1 MSKRRRVIPA
11 GEDSGRGGGGVRRA
25 GAATFALVL
34 GGAGLAL
41 GLTAGSAQAA
51 EVSYATHCVPPA
63 EVADPV
69 DGTTKVEITAP
80 ATAKVGDT
88 VDVVWKFTQAA
99 SKNPD
104 IIDLPANS
112 VQPSGTLKAK
122 GAQTADIAMVGP
134 RENPAIPKGGAMT
147 LSDMKGSLK
156 LTTAGEVTLTPD
168 AYTVNAFSTDTKCTP
183 TATVS
188 PSATINVTA
197 GDAGSP
203 SGSPTPSD
211 STSSSASP
219 SESASPSDSTSAS
232 PSDSTSASP
241 SDGTGGGQTDFTG
254 KEVSVPYACK
264 TPIGDK
270 NATSPVQINASKDGG
285 SYALTVKFNGSVMDS
300 PADIPADSVKPSMEV
315 VLGGADT
322 GTVHVEGPTN
332 SSPIKSG
339 DSIKIPDLTGTYKPG
354 ASGSSTLSPGVL
366 TVNALGTTTTC
377 TPTKSLVSLTLDT
390 TQQASGASGGSG
402 GSSTSGGTSSSSS
415 TSGGLAETGSDSHGG
430 LKALGLVSGTAI
442 LLGVA
447 VFTFMPG
454 RRRLR

>member
-1 MSKRRRVIPA
+1 M
-11 GEDSGRGGGGVRRA
+11 
-25 GAATFALVL
+25 VL

-41 GLTAGSAQAA
+41 GLSAQAAQAA

-63 EVADPV
+63 GIDPV

-112 VQPSGTLKAK
+112 VQPSGTLKAG
-122 GAQTADIAMVGP
+122 GAQTADIAMLGP
-134 RENPAIPKGGAMT
+134 RTNPAIPKGAVMT
-147 LSDMKGSLK
+147 LSDMKGTLK
-156 LTTAGEVTLTPD
+156 LTTAGSVTLTPD
-168 AYTVNAFSTDTKCTP
+168 AYTVNAFSTDTKCAP

-197 GDAGSP
+197 GDGS
-203 SGSPTPSD
+203 SSSTSPT
-211 STSSSASP
+211 A
-219 SESASPSDSTSAS
+219 SDSTSAS
-232 PSDSTSASP
+232 PSPSDSDSESASASTSASVSASS
-241 SDGTGGGQTDFTG
+241 SDGTGTGQTDFTG

-270 NATSPVQINASKDGG
+270 SATSPVQINATKDGG
-285 SYALTVKFNGSVMDS
+285 SYDLTVKFNGSVMDS

-315 VLGGADT
+315 VLGGADS

-332 SSPIKSG
+332 SAAIKSG
-339 DSIKIPDLTGTYKPG
+339 DPIDIPDLTGTYKPG
-354 ASGSSTLSPGVL
+354 ASGTSTLSPGVL

-377 TPTKSLVSLTLDT
+377 TPTKSEVSLTLDT
-390 TQQASGASGGSG
+390 TEQASGASG
-402 GSSTSGGTSSSSS
+402 STTTGGTSTS

-447 VFTFMPG
+447 VFTFLPG

>member
-1 MSKRRRVIPA
+1 MSKPRRVIPA
-11 GEDSGRGGGGVRRA
+11 GGGGVRRA

-41 GLTAGSAQAA
+41 GLSAQAAQAA

-63 EVADPV
+63 GIDPV

-80 ATAKVGDT
+80 ASAKVGDT

-112 VQPSGTLKAK
+112 VQPSGTLKAA

-134 RENPAIPKGGAMT
+134 RENPAIPKGAVMT
-147 LSDMKGSLK
+147 LSDMKGTLK
-156 LTTAGEVTLTPD
+156 LTTAGAVTLTPD
-168 AYTVNAFSTDTKCTP
+168 AYTVNAFSTDTKCAP
-183 TATVS
+183 TQTVS

-197 GDAGSP
+197 GDGSSSSTSPSP
-203 SGSPTPSD
+203 SGST
-211 STSSSASP
+211 SASA
-219 SESASPSDSTSAS
+219 SASPSDSESAS
-232 PSDSTSASP
+232 ESASASP
-241 SDGTGGGQTDFTG
+241 SDGTGQTDFTG

-270 NATSPVQINASKDGG
+270 NATSAVQINAKKDGG
-285 SYALTVKFNGSVMDS
+285 SYDLTVQFKGSVMDS

-332 SSPIKSG
+332 SAAIKSG
-339 DSIKIPDLTGTYKPG
+339 DPIEIPDLTGTYKPG
-354 ASGSSTLSPGVL
+354 ASGTSTLAPGVL

-377 TPTKSLVSLTLDT
+377 TPTESKVSLTLDT
-390 TQQASGASGGSG
+390 TEQASGAAG
-402 GSSTSGGTSSSSS
+402 GSSTSGGTSTSSS

-454 RRRLR
+454 RRRVR